1 MPEHEH
7 GQLDGS
13 APELY
18 ERYLVP
24 AIISIWASD
33 LIDRVEP
40 KAGQSVLDI
49 AFGTGVVARL
59 AAKRM
64 ATGAVVGLDLNREM
78 LAVARSVPTTRRAD
92 WIVRGQRP

>member
-1 MPEHEH
+1 
-7 GQLDGS
+7 
-13 APELY
+13 
-18 ERYLVP
+18 
-24 AIISIWASD
+24 
-33 LIDRVEP
+33 
-40 KAGQSVLDI
+40 
-49 AFGTGVVARL
+49 L